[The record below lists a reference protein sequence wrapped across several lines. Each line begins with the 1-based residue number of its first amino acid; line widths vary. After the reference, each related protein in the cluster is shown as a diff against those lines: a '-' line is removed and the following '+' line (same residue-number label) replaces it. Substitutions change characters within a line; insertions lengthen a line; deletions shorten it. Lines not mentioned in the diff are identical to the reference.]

1 MDRRAHT
8 SHRRPWRAAV
18 AVTATLALV
27 VTPGLALG
35 AEDDGGHT
43 GGHSGGGG
51 GMGGGE
57 TGPGNNLA
65 MPVIWA
71 EPEGVRPELRGVEE
85 QDSLPA
91 PDSETPPVLGTY
103 ALQPLVIT
111 PEDATYVMVPEN
123 DPAGTPTF
131 LQKQENNEWQ
141 AESVELAD
149 SGLPVR
155 ADGRLPLTYL
165 DWGDNLGQDRTNQ
178 KGMVRVETKLTQDV
192 SGITDTDPA
201 EGAEPAG
208 MTGYLMNK
216 VGGSQTTEMWGVAAT
231 QTPAVPEAPDPETD
245 PWSAIQEQRLE
256 AFVYTSHACL
266 TIERIDRATSV
277 SWDPESRA
285 WTEDGDPLCVGD
297 VTEGP
302 GGYGAEVTVSG
313 GVTYGYVWHAPGV
326 PAGLYRLTFSL
337 KPGSGVDIAPST
349 TMSPETTDDAGSS
362 HKPSGAGEDE
372 AATTTEEDSSHGG
385 ETARNTPVFMPEL
398 DLSYIDFGLSYD
410 DTKPTPP
417 LDLTASRGVEAITLT
432 WSPPVSPGASPI
444 SEYVVTGVRQEDGA
458 PVNEQRVPADSPLTA
473 TFTELSGGEPY
484 TFRVRAMNADGA
496 GAPASVT
503 ATPKAPAP
511 KPPTVAPPAPTPEP
525 PAVTPPAPPAA
536 GPPTGVEK
544 SATVR
549 IKAVRKKSK
558 LYVNVNPNMGEKR
571 YWSFAVQKK
580 RNGVWRT
587 RSTVYRTEG
596 SKETRTLNFKKGK
609 YRVVVLPKF
618 GYSGV
623 VSGPVRLKR

>member
-35 AEDDGGHT
+35 AEDDGGHS

-71 EPEGVRPELRGVEE
+71 ELEGVRPTLRGVEE

-91 PDSETPPVLGTY
+91 PDSSTPPVLGTY
-103 ALQPLVIT
+103 TLQPLVIT
-111 PEDATYVMVPEN
+111 PEDATYVMIPEN
-123 DPAGTPTF
+123 DPAGIPTF

-141 AESVELAD
+141 AESTELAD
-149 SGLPVR
+149 SGLPVT
-155 ADGRLPLTYL
+155 ADGRLPVTYL

-178 KGMVRVETKLTQDV
+178 KGMVRVQTKLTQHV
-192 SGITDTDPA
+192 SGITDRDPA

-231 QTPAVPEAPDPETD
+231 QTPSVPDAPDPETD

-285 WTEDGDPLCVGD
+285 WTEDGDPVCVGD

-385 ETARNTPVFMPEL
+385 ETARNTPVFMPGL

-417 LDLTASRGVEAITLT
+417 LDLTASRGVDAITLS
-432 WSPPVSPGASPI
+432 WAPPVSSGASPI
-444 SEYVVTGVRQEDGA
+444 TGYVVTGVRQDDGA
-458 PVNEQRVPADSPLTA
+458 ALPEQRIPATGSPTA
-473 TFTELSGGEPY
+473 SFTGLAGGEPY
-484 TFRVRAMNADGA
+484 RFTVRAENAQGT
-496 GAPASVT
+496 GSPATLT
-503 ATPKAPAP
+503 ATPRAAAAPPAVVQPAPVQPPVQVAPAP
-511 KPPTVAPPAPTPEP
+511 PTAGQKVA
-525 PAVTPPAPPAA
+525 
-536 GPPTGVEK
+536 K
-544 SATVR
+544 VR
-549 IKAVRKKSK
+549 ARAIRNGSK
-558 LYVNVNPNMGEKR
+558 LRINVNPNRGRRAWEFVVLTK
-571 YWSFAVQKK
+571 SK
-580 RNGVWRT
+580 GVWTTLPKVYET
-587 RSTVYRTEG
+587 RG
-596 SKETRTLNFKKGK
+596 PKEKRTLNLGKGK
-609 YRVVVLPKF
+609 YRVVVLPRF

-623 VSGPVRLKR
+623 MSEPIRLKR